1 MSNEEIKL
9 SDSMLEAM
17 QNADGIAMKEMISV
31 SDVGDDGNVI
41 GQAQTLGVHPHE
53 DDHDNLAVPSNHDEM
68 KDARTRPE
76 SQISLGSKGM
86 RYYHNAK
93 QMGKDDNDN
102 FYYLVP
108 DSKRILFLEFKIKR
122 ISNIDTSEETFRCS
136 FHFYVTWL
144 ATFEDY
150 KLFSTL
156 KSQKKHK
163 DYIPYWVPKISL
175 TNVVD
180 VHNSDSKIKYYIRD
194 AISSPGSISESEWA
208 FGHLSQ
214 KFFGFPP
221 WEGRWNRCKYSFEA
235 TFAEQFEFRVTSYFS
250 LFVGVFNSV
259 FCAVV
264 RNTNEKTLSFV
275 CETARAYNLLKFNK
289 QF

>member
-9 SDSMLEAM
+9 SDSMLAAM
-17 QNADGIAMKEMISV
+17 QNADGIAMEQMISV
-31 SDVGDDGNVI
+31 SDVGADGNVI
-41 GQAQTLGVHPHE
+41 GQTQTMGVNAG
-53 DDHDNLAVPSNHDEM
+53 DDDGDNLAVPSNHDEM
-68 KDARTRPE
+68 KESHHVRTK
-76 SQISLGSKGM
+76 SQISLGPKGM
-86 RYYHNAK
+86 RYYHSAK
-93 QMGKDDNDN
+93 QMGKDENDN

-108 DSKRILFLEFKIKR
+108 DSKRILFFEFKIKR

-235 TFAEQFEFRVTSYFS
+235 TFAEQFEFRTLCVYFAGCGGFCVSCFVWFFVFFRMRVSSY
-250 LFVGVFNSV
+250 
-259 FCAVV
+259 
-264 RNTNEKTLSFV
+264 
-275 CETARAYNLLKFNK
+275 
-289 QF
+289 